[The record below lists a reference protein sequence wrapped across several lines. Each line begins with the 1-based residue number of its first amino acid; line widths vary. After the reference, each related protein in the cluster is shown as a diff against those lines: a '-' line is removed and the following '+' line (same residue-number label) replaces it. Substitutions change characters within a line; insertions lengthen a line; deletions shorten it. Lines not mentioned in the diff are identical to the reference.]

1 MADFKPPLSALPTG
15 SKPTAPRRRWP
26 LRVTHF
32 AWIMFGLVV
41 ILFLVY
47 PVLVSTNFMFLFGKS
62 PSLSDLENPKVER
75 ASELYTSD
83 GVLIG
88 KYFRENRSPVPLSK
102 MSPLLVDALVATE
115 DARYYEHSG
124 IDLQAVLG
132 GAFSSVRGEKRG
144 GSTITQQL
152 AKNLYKI
159 RRQQSRGALGYIP
172 VVSTIVA
179 KTKEWLTAVDLEQR
193 YTKREIL
200 RMYLNTVEYGSSA
213 YGIKV
218 AAKTFFNTSPD
229 SLKPEEAAM
238 LVGVLNNPTAYNP
251 RFHPVAALR
260 RRNVVLDRMGQAGV
274 LPPAEI
280 AALKT
285 KPIVLDYHVER
296 HIDGPDTYFRSAV
309 SQFVGQWCDSTGYDM
324 YRDGLK
330 IYTTIDSRMQAHAE
344 EALHER
350 MKALQRNFDNFWRN
364 RDSNPWVDDK
374 GNEIPDFIQT
384 QMKRTQGYKTLAN
397 RYRNQPARLDSA
409 LNAKRPMKVFTWKKD
424 DGDTTLVMSP
434 LDSLAYYKRFLRAG
448 MMSMDPFTGH
458 IKAWVGGLDYRF
470 FQYDHVKQGRRQ
482 AGSTFKPFVYLTA
495 LDNGYSPCDRIR
507 DERVTIN
514 YVENGQDM
522 EWKPDNV
529 TREYTGIN
537 MTLRHAMA
545 RSVNSITA
553 QLTEKVGWGNVAKY
567 ARKVG
572 ITSPL
577 LSVPSIGL
585 GSGGDVSVYEMVNA
599 YSTFMNSGFRSEPRL
614 VTRIEDRNGNVIK
627 QFDPVQ
633 KRAISAET
641 AWLMTYMLR
650 GGMEEPGGTSQAL
663 WDYELFRKNN
673 QIGGK
678 TGTTSNYSDGWYMGM
693 TKDLVTGVWVGGE
706 DRSIHFVGSQQGEGG
721 RTALPIFGKFMEK
734 IYQDKELDYTQGEFP
749 KPSVKISKKYNCVSP
764 SEPRRRAAA
773 VDTIAADNLLEQ
785 MNAGGGVPD
794 SLPRR

>member
-1 MADFKPPLSALPTG
+1 MADSRPPVPRSSAGAKPKALPHRW
-15 SKPTAPRRRWP
+15 PRR
-26 LRVTHF
+26 LGSA
-32 AWIMFGLVV
+32 AWVLFGLVL

-47 PVLVSTNFMFLFGKS
+47 PVLVSTNFLFLFGKS
-62 PSLSDLENPKVER
+62 PSLSDLENPRVER

-88 KYFRENRSPVPLSK
+88 KYFRENRSPVPLSQ
-102 MSPLLVDALVATE
+102 MSPLLIKALVATE
-115 DARYYEHSG
+115 DVRYYEHSG
-124 IDLQAVLG
+124 IDLEAVLG
-132 GAFSSVRGEKRG
+132 GFWASLRGEKRG

-193 YTKREIL
+193 YTKEEIL

-213 YGIKV
+213 FGIKV
-218 AAKTFFNTSPD
+218 AAKTFFSTSPD

-251 RFHPVAALR
+251 RFHPAAALR
-260 RRNVVLDRMGQAGV
+260 RRNVVLDRMGQAGL
-274 LPPAEI
+274 LPAAEI
-280 AALKT
+280 AALKAT
-285 KPIVLDYHVER
+285 PIVLRYHVEP
-296 HIDGPDTYFRSAV
+296 HIDGPDTYFRSAI
-309 SQFVGQWCDSTGYDM
+309 SQFVDAWCDSTGHDM

-330 IYTTIDSRMQAHAE
+330 IYLTIDSRMQAHAE

-350 MKALQRNFDNFWRN
+350 MKALQRQFDAFWRN
-364 RDSNPWVDDK
+364 KGKDPWVDEQ
-374 GNEIPDFIQT
+374 GNVIPNFIAT
-384 QMKRTQGYKTLAN
+384 QMKRTESYKTLAN

-409 LNAKRPMKVFTWKKD
+409 LNATRPMKVFTWKHD
-424 DGDTTLVMSP
+424 DNDTTLVMSP
-434 LDSLAYYKRFLRAG
+434 LDSLAYYKRFLQAG
-448 MMSMDPFTGH
+448 MMCMDPFTGQV
-458 IKAWVGGLDYRF
+458 KAWVGGLDYRF
-470 FQYDHVKQGRRQ
+470 FKYDHVKQGRRQ

-507 DERVTIN
+507 DQRVTIN
-514 YVENGQDM
+514 YVENGQPM

-545 RSVNSITA
+545 RSVNSVTA
-553 QLTEKVGWGNVAKY
+553 QLTEKVGWENVAKY
-567 ARKVG
+567 AHKVG

-577 LSVPSIGL
+577 LAVPSIGL
-585 GSGGDVSVYEMVNA
+585 GSGGDVSVYEMVDA
-599 YSTFMNSGFRSEPRL
+599 YSTFMNAGFRSEPRL

-633 KRAISAET
+633 KRAIPAET

-663 WDYELFRKNN
+663 WDYDLWRNNN

-693 TKDLVTGVWVGGE
+693 TKDLMTGVWVGGE
-706 DRSIHFVGSQQGEGG
+706 DRSIHFTGSQQGEGG

-734 IYQDKELDYTQGEFP
+734 IYQDKELDYTPGPFP
-749 KPSVKISKKYNCVSP
+749 KPSVKISKKYACVSE
-764 SEPRRRAAA
+764 SEPRRRAAP

-785 MNAGGGVPD
+785 MNNGGGVPD
-794 SLPRR
+794 SVH